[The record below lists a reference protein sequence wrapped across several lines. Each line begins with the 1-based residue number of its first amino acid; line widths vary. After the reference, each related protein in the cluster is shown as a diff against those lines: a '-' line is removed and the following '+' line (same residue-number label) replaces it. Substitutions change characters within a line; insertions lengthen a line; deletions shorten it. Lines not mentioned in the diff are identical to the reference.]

1 MRVIGGKFRSRR
13 LKTLEGMRLRPTSD
27 PLRET
32 LFNVL
37 GASIV
42 GASFADCYAGSGAV
56 GIEALSRGAA
66 KVFFIEKYKPAA
78 ALIRGNLTSL
88 GVFNGYEIL
97 PTDVLGGLEQLE
109 RRGVRCDF
117 VFLDPP
123 YDASNEYA
131 RALTWLGGSG
141 LLATEGLVIVEHSR
155 RAPLPARV
163 GTLERVR
170 ELHQGDSR
178 LSLYRHPPA

>member
-13 LKTLEGMRLRPTSD
+13 LKTFAGTRLRPTSD

-42 GASFADCYAGSGAV
+42 GATFADCYAGSGAV

-66 KVFFIEKYKPAA
+66 KVFFLENYRPAA
-78 ALIRGNLTSL
+78 ALIRGNLISL

-109 RRGVRCDF
+109 RRPVRCHF
-117 VFLDPP
+117 IFLDPP
-123 YDASNEYA
+123 YDAANEYA
-131 RALTWLGGSG
+131 RTLTWLGARA
-141 LLATEGLVIVEHSR
+141 LLAADGLVIAEHAR
-155 RAPLPARV
+155 RIPLPASV
-163 GTLERVR
+163 GALERVR
-170 ELHQGDSR
+170 ELRQGDSR
-178 LSLYRHPPA
+178 LSFYRCPRA

>member
-1 MRVIGGKFRSRR
+1 MRVIGGKFGRRR
-13 LKTLEGMRLRPTSD
+13 LQTLAGTRLRPTSD

-37 GASIV
+37 GASIA
-42 GASFADCYAGSGAV
+42 GATFADCYAGSGAV
-56 GIEALSRGAA
+56 GVEALSRGAA
-66 KVFFIEKYKPAA
+66 KVFFIENYKPAA
-78 ALIRGNLTSL
+78 ALIRGNLISL

-97 PTDVLGGLEQLE
+97 PTDALGGLEQLA

-117 VFLDPP
+117 IFLDPP
-123 YDASNEYA
+123 YDAANEYA
-131 RALTWLGGSG
+131 RTLAWLGTSG

-155 RAPLPARV
+155 RAPLPASV

-178 LSLYRHPPA
+178 LSFYRHPPA